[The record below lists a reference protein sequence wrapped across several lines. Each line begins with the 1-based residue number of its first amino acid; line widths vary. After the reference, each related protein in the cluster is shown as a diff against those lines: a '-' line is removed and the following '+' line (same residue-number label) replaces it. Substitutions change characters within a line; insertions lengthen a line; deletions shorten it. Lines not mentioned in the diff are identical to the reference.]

1 MKRWV
6 AFRKFLR
13 PFAGP
18 VLLLVVLAILQSVS
32 QVAFSLLTK
41 HVIDSAVE
49 QDGKLLQ
56 WGIVLSAVVLL
67 MLLLH
72 GLQNWLSGSTSDRSM
87 AQLRHKLLSAAAY
100 SEDSDLEAFHSGEL
114 LSRGMEDVHTV
125 CDGMTNAVPAL
136 ISQLTRLA
144 GSFFA
149 VMIICPPLGPV
160 LLAAGAVVAVM
171 AAVLRPVMKRR
182 HQEVRKTED
191 QVMATMQED
200 LQQLT
205 LIKSLQAEKQILNRF
220 RKRLVKSLKAKARRR
235 RWSISSGMVIA
246 AVSQAG
252 SGALLLWGAAQ
263 VAAGALSFG
272 SLSAML
278 QLLSLFRGPVVGLSG
293 QMTKLSAVE
302 VAAGRLTEL
311 LEKEDQKAPSAVQN
325 VQVQAV
331 VFEHVTFCYPGD
343 EAPVVSD
350 FSAIFPLNKW
360 ACLTGISGKG
370 KTTLFKLML
379 GLYTPQSGR
388 VYLTTEN
395 GQIPCGAETRHLFAY
410 VPQDYALFSGT
421 IRENLLL
428 VAPEAEE
435 DARRQALHVAD
446 ADFVWELTNQ
456 EKTQVREN
464 NAGLSKG
471 QLQRIAIARAVLMER
486 PILLLD
492 ECTSALDAQTEKAVL
507 QNLQALGKQ
516 AILVTHR
523 PEAVAQLEQV
533 SFVEMETK

>member
-1 MKRWV
+1 
-6 AFRKFLR
+6 
-13 PFAGP
+13 
-18 VLLLVVLAILQSVS
+18 
-32 QVAFSLLTK
+32 
-41 HVIDSAVE
+41 
-49 QDGKLLQ
+49 
-56 WGIVLSAVVLL
+56 
-67 MLLLH
+67 
-72 GLQNWLSGSTSDRSM
+72 
-87 AQLRHKLLSAAAY
+87 
-100 SEDSDLEAFHSGEL
+100 
-114 LSRGMEDVHTV
+114 
-125 CDGMTNAVPAL
+125 
-136 ISQLTRLA
+136 
-144 GSFFA
+144 
-149 VMIICPPLGPV
+149 
-160 LLAAGAVVAVM
+160 
-171 AAVLRPVMKRR
+171 
-182 HQEVRKTED
+182 
-191 QVMATMQED
+191 
-200 LQQLT
+200 
-205 LIKSLQAEKQILNRF
+205 
-220 RKRLVKSLKAKARRR
+220 
-235 RWSISSGMVIA
+235 
-246 AVSQAG
+246 
-252 SGALLLWGAAQ
+252 
-263 VAAGALSFG
+263 
-272 SLSAML
+272 
-278 QLLSLFRGPVVGLSG
+278 
-293 QMTKLSAVE
+293 
-302 VAAGRLTEL
+302 
-311 LEKEDQKAPSAVQN
+311 
-325 VQVQAV
+325 
-331 VFEHVTFCYPGD
+331 
-343 EAPVVSD
+343 
-350 FSAIFPLNKW
+350 
-360 ACLTGISGKG
+360 
-370 KTTLFKLML
+370 ML